1 LAYAPG
7 QPRVSEHLFMRKII
21 HIDMDAFYASVEQ
34 RDDPALRGRPV
45 VVGGSPESRGVV
57 CAASYEARP
66 FGVRSAMPCSRA
78 ARLCPDAVFVP
89 PDFSKYKKASEGLHR
104 ILVDYADAI
113 EPLSLD
119 EAYLDVTRDKA
130 GLYSATLTAET
141 IRQRVQAELNLTCSA
156 GVAPLKF
163 VAKIASDY
171 NKPNG
176 ITVVRPDQITDF
188 LRPLPI
194 ERLWGVGP
202 ATAERI
208 RSRLMVNTV
217 GELAALDANTVAKA
231 LGSRSL
237 YLWKMANGV
246 DERRVARRSGRKS
259 RGAEQTFSEDVDD
272 MRELIGSVRELSER
286 ACEGLNSAS
295 RPPRS
300 VTLKV
305 RYSDFSTITRTTTL
319 KTPTLD
325 PRRIADAAAALLERT
340 DAGERAVRLVGVS
353 LSGFEPQ
360 KVVHA
365 GQMELPLPQRAR

>member
-1 LAYAPG
+1 
-7 QPRVSEHLFMRKII
+7 MRKII
-21 HIDMDAFYASVEQ
+21 HVDMDAFYASVEQ

-45 VVGGSPESRGVV
+45 VVGGSPDSRGVV
-57 CAASYEARP
+57 CAASYEARV
-66 FGVRSAMPCSRA
+66 FGVRSAIPCSRA

-89 PDFSKYKKASEGLHR
+89 PNFSKYKRASEGLHR
-104 ILVDYADAI
+104 ILADYADAI

-119 EAYLDVTRDKA
+119 EAYLDVTPDKA
-130 GLYSATLTAET
+130 GLKSATLTAET
-141 IRQRVQAELNLTCSA
+141 IRQRVEAELNLTCSA

-176 ITVVRPDQITDF
+176 ITVVGPDQIVDF

-202 ATAERI
+202 ATAKRI
-208 RSRLMVNTV
+208 RSRLVVNTV

-231 LGSRSL
+231 LGSRAL

-259 RGAEQTFSEDVDD
+259 RGAERTFSEDVDD
-272 MRELIGSVRELSER
+272 IRELLGSVRGLSER
-286 ACEGLNSAS
+286 ACEGLVSGS

-305 RYSDFSTITRTTTL
+305 RYSDFSTITRTSTL
-319 KTPTLD
+319 KPPTID
-325 PRRIADAAAALLERT
+325 PRRIADAAAVLLHRT
-340 DAGERAVRLVGVS
+340 DAGERPVRLIGVS

-360 KVVHA
+360 KAVHA
-365 GQMELPLPQRAR
+365 GQMELPLGQRAR

>member
-1 LAYAPG
+1 MAYAPG

-119 EAYLDVTRDKA
+119 EAYLDVTPDKA

>member
-1 LAYAPG
+1 
-7 QPRVSEHLFMRKII
+7 MRKII